1 MFICQPRLSRRKYL
15 SKCFIKWFMN
25 FRYYFH
31 AFMILW
37 LLFWHQQLVKVS
49 DYPVKCRKICSNS
62 MTDIHCPQMMNP
74 NDSDEPLIF
83 LLVPQTGFW
92 FSFGVFLRETSP
104 QLFDNSLWHSLNI
117 HFPLRMNYN
126 NCNHS
131 WVFSSPGQ
139 HLSLSLFSLLWHFYP
154 PVTTPVSSRLWS
166 LLTCSP
172 LSYFSHHS
180 CRSSGDVTTAQRE
193 GANPWAGYI
202 RPSHAVCV
210 YDDTYWEVTLCF

>member
-62 MTDIHCPQMMNP
+62 MSDIHCPQMMNP

-83 LLVPQTGFW
+83 LLVPQTDFW

-139 HLSLSLFSLLWHFYP
+139 HLSLSLFFLTFLVFVIKCHCYDTFIHL
-154 PVTTPVSSRLWS
+154 SRLLCPHGSGLCWPAHRWVTF
-166 LLTCSP
+166 LTTHVGHRVTSP
-172 LSYFSHHS
+172 Q
-180 CRSSGDVTTAQRE
+180 RSVRE
-193 GANPWAGYI
+193 PI
-202 RPSHAVCV
+202 REQ
-210 YDDTYWEVTLCF
+210 DT